1 MQELLASLSSPP
13 SQKSLTLAN
22 KPIRSGDM
30 IPISD
35 DNLAEAE
42 LSLLARS
49 VLGGPLPGVANR
61 QSLCVS

>member
-1 MQELLASLSSPP
+1 MIVDPR
-13 SQKSLTLAN
+13 K

-42 LSLLARS
+42 LSFFDMY
-49 VLGGPLPGVANR
+49 VLGGPLPGVTNR
-61 QSLCVS
+61 QSLRVS